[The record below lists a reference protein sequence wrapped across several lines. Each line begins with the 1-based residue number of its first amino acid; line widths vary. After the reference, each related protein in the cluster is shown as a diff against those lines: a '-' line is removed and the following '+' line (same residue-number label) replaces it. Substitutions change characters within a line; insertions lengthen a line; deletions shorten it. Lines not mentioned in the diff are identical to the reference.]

1 MLNGIVYKLN
11 ITSMIILTL
20 LLLILPVIFYND
32 KDKYNIND
40 SMYFIGIILL
50 LGLAFNNI
58 STMREKLIYISV
70 SIYL

>member
-58 STMREKLIYISV
+58 SAMR
-70 SIYL
+70 